1 MNMKKIYFCFSLCYI
16 FVFSVLS
23 AENIN
28 FTAEHTSLLSK
39 LKTKDIQHFQKRWKT
54 ANETQKQRI
63 IKQQREIF
71 NVLFQ
76 QLNDSSMPTADEVEL
91 LAKVT
96 RLSPIFAPYQ
106 IRMLNFIKNK
116 NIQSRKEYF
125 DILCKYIPN
134 VSADETFY
142 TIQEGNKS
150 HIIYN
155 TDVLRCI
162 FIAESVKTQLAAD
175 NYKSNTSK
183 LNAING
189 FIERLNSLNIIISE
203 LKLSINKNSFELTI
217 HTEKPYS
224 EIRLK
229 DDNITITIKE
239 IE

>member
-16 FVFSVLS
+16 FVFPVLS

-28 FTAEHTSLLSK
+28 FTAGHASLLSE
-39 LKTKDIQHFQKRWKT
+39 LKTKDIQYFKKRWKA
-54 ANETQKQRI
+54 ANETQKRKI

-76 QLNDSSMPTADEVEL
+76 QLNDSSMPTTDKVEL
-91 LAKVT
+91 LTKVT
-96 RLSPIFAPYQ
+96 RISPIFAPYQ
-106 IRMLNFIKNK
+106 IRILNFIKTQ
-116 NIQSRKEYF
+116 NIQSRKKYF

-134 VSADETFY
+134 VSADGTFY

-150 HIIYN
+150 RIIYN

-162 FIAESVKTQLAAD
+162 FMAESVKTQLAGD
-175 NYKSNTSK
+175 NYKSNVSK

-189 FIERLNSLNIIISE
+189 FIERLSSLNIIISE

>member
-1 MNMKKIYFCFSLCYI
+1 MKKYIFVFLCI

-28 FTAEHTSLLSK
+28 FTAGHASLLSE
-39 LKTKDIQHFQKRWKT
+39 LRTKDIQYFKKRWKT
-54 ANETQKQRI
+54 ANETQKRKI

-76 QLNDSSMPTADEVEL
+76 QLNDSSMPTTDKVEL
-91 LAKVT
+91 LTKVT
-96 RLSPIFAPYQ
+96 RISPIFAPYQ
-106 IRMLNFIKNK
+106 IRILNFIKTQ

-125 DILCKYIPN
+125 DILCQYIPN

-150 HIIYN
+150 RIIYN

-162 FIAESVKTQLAAD
+162 FMAESVKIQLAGD

-189 FIERLNSLNIIISE
+189 FIERLSSLNIIISE

>member
-1 MNMKKIYFCFSLCYI
+1 MNMKKYIFVFLCI

-28 FTAEHTSLLSK
+28 FTAGHASLLSE
-39 LKTKDIQHFQKRWKT
+39 LRTKDIQYFKKRWKT
-54 ANETQKQRI
+54 ANETQKRKI

-76 QLNDSSMPTADEVEL
+76 QLNDSSMPTTDKVEL
-91 LAKVT
+91 LTKVT
-96 RLSPIFAPYQ
+96 RISPIFAPYQ
-106 IRMLNFIKNK
+106 IRILNFIKTQ

-125 DILCKYIPN
+125 DILCQYIPN

-150 HIIYN
+150 RIIYN

-162 FIAESVKTQLAAD
+162 FMAESVKIQLAGD

-189 FIERLNSLNIIISE
+189 FIERLSSLNIIISE

>member
-16 FVFSVLS
+16 FVFPVLS

-28 FTAEHTSLLSK
+28 FTAGHASLLSE
-39 LKTKDIQHFQKRWKT
+39 LKTKDIQYFKKGWKA
-54 ANETQKQRI
+54 ANETQKRKI

-76 QLNDSSMPTADEVEL
+76 QLNDSSMPTTDKVEL
-91 LAKVT
+91 LTKVT
-96 RLSPIFAPYQ
+96 RISPIFAPYQ
-106 IRMLNFIKNK
+106 IRILNFIKTQ
-116 NIQSRKEYF
+116 NIQSRKKYF

-134 VSADETFY
+134 VSADGTFY

-150 HIIYN
+150 RIIYN

-162 FIAESVKTQLAAD
+162 FMAESVKTQLAGD
-175 NYKSNTSK
+175 NYKSNVSK

-189 FIERLNSLNIIISE
+189 FIERLSSLNIIISE

>member
-23 AENIN
+23 AENTN
-28 FTAEHTSLLSK
+28 FTAGHASLLSE
-39 LKTKDIQHFQKRWKT
+39 LKTKDIQHFKKRWKT

-76 QLNDSSMPTADEVEL
+76 QLNDSSMPTADKVEL

-162 FIAESVKTQLAAD
+162 FMAESVKTQLAGD

>member
-16 FVFSVLS
+16 FVFSVLG

-28 FTAEHTSLLSK
+28 FTAGHASLLSE
-39 LKTKDIQHFQKRWKT
+39 LKTKDIQYFKKRWKT
-54 ANETQKQRI
+54 ANETQKRKI

-76 QLNDSSMPTADEVEL
+76 QLNDSSMPTTDKVEL
-91 LAKVT
+91 LTKVT
-96 RLSPIFAPYQ
+96 RISPIFAPYQ
-106 IRMLNFIKNK
+106 IRILNFIKTQ

-142 TIQEGNKS
+142 TIQEGKKS
-150 HIIYN
+150 RIIYN

-162 FIAESVKTQLAAD
+162 FMAESVKIQLAGD

-189 FIERLNSLNIIISE
+189 FIERLSSLNIIISE

>member
-1 MNMKKIYFCFSLCYI
+1 MKKIYFCFSLCYI
-16 FVFSVLS
+16 FVFPVLS

-28 FTAEHTSLLSK
+28 FTAGHASLLSE
-39 LKTKDIQHFQKRWKT
+39 LKTKDIQYFKKRWKA
-54 ANETQKQRI
+54 ANETQKRKI

-76 QLNDSSMPTADEVEL
+76 QLNDSSMPTTDKVEL
-91 LAKVT
+91 LTKVT
-96 RLSPIFAPYQ
+96 RISPIFAPYQ
-106 IRMLNFIKNK
+106 IRILNFIKTQ
-116 NIQSRKEYF
+116 NIQSRKKYF

-134 VSADETFY
+134 VSADGTFY

-150 HIIYN
+150 RIIYN

-162 FIAESVKTQLAAD
+162 FMAESVKTQLAGD
-175 NYKSNTSK
+175 NYKSNVSK

-189 FIERLNSLNIIISE
+189 FIERLSSLNIIISE